1 MKILSN
7 AQARQADIYTIQH
20 EPISSIDL
28 MERAAGSCCRWIES
42 KFEKDQK
49 FKIFCGQ
56 GNNGGDGL
64 AIARMLLQSGFSVK
78 VFILKHGKNSS
89 VDFLVNQERLHSLD
103 PAIIYEISSASEIPE
118 MDESDCVIDALFG
131 SGLNKPI
138 SGIIATCIRRI
149 NDSGAYILSVDI
161 PSGLFADQP
170 SDSKAA
176 IIQAS
181 VTLTFQFPKLSFLF
195 PSTGRYTGKWV
206 LMDIRLHPQFLRDQ
220 ETKWNYFTLKDAKFL
235 LPARPKFSHK
245 GNFGHAMIISGSKG
259 KMGAAVLA
267 SKACARSGCGLL
279 TMHVPG
285 CGQVILQTTSPEAML
300 LIDENENLVSSL
312 PDYSNYTSVAIGP
325 GIGTNALTWET
336 LRHLL
341 YTYRK
346 PIVLDADALNLLAQ
360 HPDWLEYIPENSIL
374 TPHIKEFARLT
385 KEAKD
390 DFERFELQ
398 IQFAKKYK
406 VIVVLKG
413 AHTCIVD
420 QDGNAWFNST
430 GNPGMA
436 KGGSGDVLSGILV
449 SLLAQGY
456 PSLEAAQLGVFIH
469 GLAGDEAAGIKTEI
483 SMLPSDLIKC
493 LPLAFRKLKT

>member
-1 MKILSN
+1 M
-7 AQARQADIYTIQH
+7 
-20 EPISSIDL
+20 
-28 MERAAGSCCRWIES
+28 
-42 KFEKDQK
+42 
-49 FKIFCGQ
+49 
-56 GNNGGDGL
+56 
-64 AIARMLLQSGFSVK
+64 
-78 VFILKHGKNSS
+78 
-89 VDFLVNQERLHSLD
+89 
-103 PAIIYEISSASEIPE
+103 
-118 MDESDCVIDALFG
+118 
-131 SGLNKPI
+131 
-138 SGIIATCIRRI
+138 
-149 NDSGAYILSVDI
+149 
-161 PSGLFADQP
+161 
-170 SDSKAA
+170 
-176 IIQAS
+176 
-181 VTLTFQFPKLSFLF
+181 
-195 PSTGRYTGKWV
+195 
-206 LMDIRLHPQFLRDQ
+206 
-220 ETKWNYFTLKDAKFL
+220 
-235 LPARPKFSHK
+235 
-245 GNFGHAMIISGSKG
+245 
-259 KMGAAVLA
+259 
-267 SKACARSGCGLL
+267 
-279 TMHVPG
+279 
-285 CGQVILQTTSPEAML
+285 
-300 LIDENENLVSSL
+300 VSSL

-420 QDGNAWFNST
+420 QDGN
-430 GNPGMA
+430 
-436 KGGSGDVLSGILV
+436 
-449 SLLAQGY
+449 
-456 PSLEAAQLGVFIH
+456 GVFIH